1 MQARLHTLQQ
11 LYLKSSRT
19 LPPPPDAQATREQ
32 RLAAAIAPHMLAQ
45 GHSGSP
51 ARDDEP
57 ILPPRDI
64 VHALHEIAA
73 LQKERAGL
81 KAQVTNPGNVPSLY
95 KLPQAGQSDR
105 NSISSQQLACICTKS
120 DAARSCTKRVTC
132 AF

>member
-64 VHALHEIAA
+64 VHALNEIAA

-81 KAQVTNPGNVPSLY
+81 KAQVTPVRFASLY
-95 KLPQAGQSDR
+95 GLPQSGQADKS
-105 NSISSQQLACICTKS
+105 SISSQQLAC
-120 DAARSCTKRVTC
+120 RC
-132 AF
+132 AKPN

>member
-19 LPPPPDAQATREQ
+19 LPPPPDAQAAREL
-32 RLAAAIAPHMLAQ
+32 RLAAAIEPHMLAQ

-57 ILPPRDI
+57 SLPPRDI
-64 VHALHEIAA
+64 VHALNEIAA

-81 KAQVTNPGNVPSLY
+81 KAQVATPG
-95 KLPQAGQSDR
+95 
-105 NSISSQQLACICTKS
+105 SSAS
-120 DAARSCTKRVTC
+120 
-132 AF
+132 